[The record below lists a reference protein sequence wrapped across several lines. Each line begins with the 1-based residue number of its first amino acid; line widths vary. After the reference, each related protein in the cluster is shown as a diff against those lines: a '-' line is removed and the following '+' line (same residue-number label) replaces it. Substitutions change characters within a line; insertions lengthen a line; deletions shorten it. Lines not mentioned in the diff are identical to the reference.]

1 MHSGNIVYGLGR
13 IMHLPLA
20 RALSRPRPL
29 TILPY
34 SLCTKTLYLTLR
46 GRITRAGSH
55 CIRATATGVM
65 YFPLMFDTCPG
76 PGHVYPFDV

>member
-1 MHSGNIVYGLGR
+1 MTCKPQYIQLTLAQEETI
-13 IMHLPLA
+13 IM
-20 RALSRPRPL
+20 
-29 TILPY
+29 T
-34 SLCTKTLYLTLR
+34 CKDYLTLR
-46 GRITRAGSH
+46 GRIKRAGSH

>member
-1 MHSGNIVYGLGR
+1 MYSYNI
-13 IMHLPLA
+13 A
-20 RALSRPRPL
+20 
-29 TILPY
+29 
-34 SLCTKTLYLTLR
+34 YLTLR

-55 CIRATATGVM
+55 CIRTTATGAM